1 MVVCFQDTFLQ
12 CFWTHSHLSA
22 LIHIYERDS
31 KRVWRLTGWMIES
44 QKISQFTPFCWNND
58 IKVLH
63 GKSQEWT
70 CDPWFVKILRTQ
82 RSSEVHVDSTFLHRC
97 RVGALIYDSE
107 AGWSHKDPQSI
118 TMLSVASA
126 DPGLNMSG
134 IPSPR
139 SSDTHTHIIK
149 IIAYFCILP
158 STSFNYT
165 NYTDYWWRVDNPR
178 HATMHAMYARFW
190 ILIIG
195 RRLWPVI
202 QSQPSAACTT
212 HAFGIP
218 DSCRCPRGR
227 ISVYGCM
234 REEQRLSFVDIVLP
248 CSAHPALNFT
258 LIRKYPLRIC
268 QIALCCIQN
277 GWSAQ
282 YSYTL
287 FSNLRCGC
295 IEWTKSRNWSS
306 ICKLVWLVMNELSY
320 VMRTLETDCFPL
332 EIFWSPICV
341 KVLSDSEGIRNGAG
355 VGIPST

>member
-1 MVVCFQDTFLQ
+1 MANRRNGPVTPGLWRFWGRKGLQRFTLIPHFCTAAGWELWFTTPRQAEATKIRKASQ
-12 CFWTHSHLSA
+12 CFLLPQQILVSTCPGSPLPVVVTH
-22 LIHIYERDS
+22 
-31 KRVWRLTGWMIES
+31 
-44 QKISQFTPFCWNND
+44 
-58 IKVLH
+58 
-63 GKSQEWT
+63 
-70 CDPWFVKILRTQ
+70 
-82 RSSEVHVDSTFLHRC
+82 
-97 RVGALIYDSE
+97 
-107 AGWSHKDPQSI
+107 
-118 TMLSVASA
+118 
-126 DPGLNMSG
+126 
-134 IPSPR
+134 
-139 SSDTHTHIIK
+139 THTHIIK